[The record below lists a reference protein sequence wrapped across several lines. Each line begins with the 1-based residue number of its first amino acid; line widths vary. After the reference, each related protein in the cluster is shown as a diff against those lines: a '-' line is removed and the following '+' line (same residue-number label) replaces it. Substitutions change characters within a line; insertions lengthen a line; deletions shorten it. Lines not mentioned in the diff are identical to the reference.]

1 MKKASRISHLNC
13 KGMLVTYSHISMEQK
28 VSVKV
33 SGSGHN
39 LLLVWQHICQTE
51 ATGYCNSQQAF
62 FWKEQPTV
70 SWSNSQQAYDVHV
83 YGTVRSMYHLI
94 KNFRRIISSGLPS
107 HLENSSCIPIFWP
120 SSPRTCLRTT
130 LVPKSTNCE
139 PLPAL
144 VKGETMLTPL
154 CS

>member
-62 FWKEQPTV
+62 FFGR
-70 SWSNSQQAYDVHV
+70 NSQQ
-83 YGTVRSMYHLI
+83 
-94 KNFRRIISSGLPS
+94 F
-107 HLENSSCIPIFWP
+107 LEATANRLMMFMFMV
-120 SSPRTCLRTT
+120 L
-130 LVPKSTNCE
+130 
-139 PLPAL
+139 
-144 VKGETMLTPL
+144 
-154 CS
+154 